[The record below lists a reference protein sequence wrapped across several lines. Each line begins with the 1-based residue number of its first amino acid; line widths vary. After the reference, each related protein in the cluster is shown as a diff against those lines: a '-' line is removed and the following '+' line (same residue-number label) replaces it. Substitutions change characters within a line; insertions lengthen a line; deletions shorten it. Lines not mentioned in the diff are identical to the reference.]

1 MKVNHNYYI
10 LKAKRMGYEKHFKEY
25 EELCFTDDYMFCMI
39 LTTRLD
45 LCKELL
51 ELILDIKIRKVEIAE
66 QQKNVDI
73 TYDGKGVRFDVYVDD
88 AENTVYDIEM
98 QTTRQKDLPKR
109 TRYYQGMI
117 DLNLIQK
124 GMRYSELKKSYV
136 IFICL
141 EDVFG
146 KNLPVYT
153 FNYICEQDYSVRL
166 GDEATKVIVNAAGS
180 RNGLSEDMCSFLDFL
195 SKKETNSN
203 FTKEL
208 QGAVNES
215 IAKKKW
221 KVEYMTI
228 MEKIREEREDAA
240 IKTTIITLKR
250 LNFPDNVIIDNIIK
264 NCSLTEEEAK
274 EALLNYE
281 KE

>member
-1 MKVNHNYYI
+1 MK
-10 LKAKRMGYEKHFKEY
+10 KHFKEY

-136 IFICL
+136 IL
-141 EDVFG
+141 Q
-146 KNLPVYT
+146 KNY
-153 FNYICEQDYSVRL
+153 
-166 GDEATKVIVNAAGS
+166 K
-180 RNGLSEDMCSFLDFL
+180 
-195 SKKETNSN
+195 
-203 FTKEL
+203 
-208 QGAVNES
+208 GAVNES

>member
-10 LKAKRMGYEKHFKEY
+10 LKARRHFKEY
-25 EELCFTDDYMFCMI
+25 EELCFTDDYMFFMI

-136 IFICL
+136 IL
-141 EDVFG
+141 Q
-146 KNLPVYT
+146 KNYKGLLM
-153 FNYICEQDYSVRL
+153 NQL
-166 GDEATKVIVNAAGS
+166 LK
-180 RNGLSEDMCSFLDFL
+180 RNGRW
-195 SKKETNSN
+195 
-203 FTKEL
+203 
-208 QGAVNES
+208 S
-215 IAKKKW
+215 I
-221 KVEYMTI
+221 
-228 MEKIREEREDAA
+228 
-240 IKTTIITLKR
+240 
-250 LNFPDNVIIDNIIK
+250 
-264 NCSLTEEEAK
+264 
-274 EALLNYE
+274 
-281 KE
+281 

>member
-1 MKVNHNYYI
+1 MNK
-10 LKAKRMGYEKHFKEY
+10 Y
-25 EELCFTDDYMFCMI
+25 EELSFTDDFMFCKV
-39 LTTRLD
+39 LTTNPE
-45 LCKELL
+45 LCRELL
-51 ELILDIKIRKVEIAE
+51 ELIIGKKVGAFARLD
-66 QQKNVDI
+66 QQKPIEI
-73 TYDGKGVRFDVYVDD
+73 TADGKGVRFDVYSEDD
-88 AENTVYDIEM
+88 QNVVYDCEM
-98 QTTRQKDLPKR
+98 QTKDNSNLPKR
-109 TRYYQGMI
+109 ARYYQGMI

>member
-1 MKVNHNYYI
+1 
-10 LKAKRMGYEKHFKEY
+10 LEK
-25 EELCFTDDYMFCMI
+25 
-39 LTTRLD
+39 
-45 LCKELL
+45 
-51 ELILDIKIRKVEIAE
+51 
-66 QQKNVDI
+66 
-73 TYDGKGVRFDVYVDD
+73 
-88 AENTVYDIEM
+88 
-98 QTTRQKDLPKR
+98 
-109 TRYYQGMI
+109 
-117 DLNLIQK
+117 
-124 GMRYSELKKSYV
+124 
-136 IFICL
+136 ICL
-141 EDVFG
+141 
-146 KNLPVYT
+146 YI

>member
-1 MKVNHNYYI
+1 MLMRQAQETDYQKICAVSWIFYQRKKQIVI
-10 LKAKRMGYEKHFKEY
+10 L
-25 EELCFTDDYMFCMI
+25 
-39 LTTRLD
+39 
-45 LCKELL
+45 
-51 ELILDIKIRKVEIAE
+51 
-66 QQKNVDI
+66 Q
-73 TYDGKGVRFDVYVDD
+73 
-88 AENTVYDIEM
+88 
-98 QTTRQKDLPKR
+98 
-109 TRYYQGMI
+109 
-117 DLNLIQK
+117 
-124 GMRYSELKKSYV
+124 
-136 IFICL
+136 
-141 EDVFG
+141 
-146 KNLPVYT
+146 
-153 FNYICEQDYSVRL
+153 
-166 GDEATKVIVNAAGS
+166 
-180 RNGLSEDMCSFLDFL
+180 
-195 SKKETNSN
+195 
-203 FTKEL
+203 KEL

>member
-1 MKVNHNYYI
+1 
-10 LKAKRMGYEKHFKEY
+10 
-25 EELCFTDDYMFCMI
+25 
-39 LTTRLD
+39 
-45 LCKELL
+45 
-51 ELILDIKIRKVEIAE
+51 
-66 QQKNVDI
+66 
-73 TYDGKGVRFDVYVDD
+73 
-88 AENTVYDIEM
+88 
-98 QTTRQKDLPKR
+98 
-109 TRYYQGMI
+109 
-117 DLNLIQK
+117 
-124 GMRYSELKKSYV
+124 MRYSELKKSYV

>member
-1 MKVNHNYYI
+1 MK
-10 LKAKRMGYEKHFKEY
+10 KHFKEY

-51 ELILDIKIRKVEIAE
+51 KLILDIKIRKVEIAE

-124 GMRYSELKKSYV
+124 GMRYSELKKSYI

-180 RNGLSEDMCSFLDFL
+180 RNGLSEDMCSSLDFL

>member
-1 MKVNHNYYI
+1 
-10 LKAKRMGYEKHFKEY
+10 
-25 EELCFTDDYMFCMI
+25 
-39 LTTRLD
+39 
-45 LCKELL
+45 
-51 ELILDIKIRKVEIAE
+51 
-66 QQKNVDI
+66 
-73 TYDGKGVRFDVYVDD
+73 
-88 AENTVYDIEM
+88 
-98 QTTRQKDLPKR
+98 
-109 TRYYQGMI
+109 
-117 DLNLIQK
+117 
-124 GMRYSELKKSYV
+124 
-136 IFICL
+136 
-141 EDVFG
+141 
-146 KNLPVYT
+146 
-153 FNYICEQDYSVRL
+153 
-166 GDEATKVIVNAAGS
+166 
-180 RNGLSEDMCSFLDFL
+180 MCSFLDFL

>member
-1 MKVNHNYYI
+1 
-10 LKAKRMGYEKHFKEY
+10 
-25 EELCFTDDYMFCMI
+25 
-39 LTTRLD
+39 
-45 LCKELL
+45 
-51 ELILDIKIRKVEIAE
+51 
-66 QQKNVDI
+66 
-73 TYDGKGVRFDVYVDD
+73 
-88 AENTVYDIEM
+88 
-98 QTTRQKDLPKR
+98 
-109 TRYYQGMI
+109 
-117 DLNLIQK
+117 
-124 GMRYSELKKSYV
+124 
-136 IFICL
+136 
-141 EDVFG
+141 
-146 KNLPVYT
+146 
-153 FNYICEQDYSVRL
+153 
-166 GDEATKVIVNAAGS
+166 
-180 RNGLSEDMCSFLDFL
+180 MCSFLDFL
-195 SKKETNSN
+195 SKEETNSN

-228 MEKIREEREDAA
+228 MEKIREEREDAAIDAA

>member
-1 MKVNHNYYI
+1 MK
-10 LKAKRMGYEKHFKEY
+10 KHFKEY

-39 LTTRLD
+39 LTTWLD

-98 QTTRQKDLPKR
+98 QTTRQ
-109 TRYYQGMI
+109 
-117 DLNLIQK
+117 
-124 GMRYSELKKSYV
+124 
-136 IFICL
+136 
-141 EDVFG
+141 
-146 KNLPVYT
+146 
-153 FNYICEQDYSVRL
+153 NYICEQDYSVKL

-208 QGAVNES
+208 QWAVNES

>member
-1 MKVNHNYYI
+1 
-10 LKAKRMGYEKHFKEY
+10 
-25 EELCFTDDYMFCMI
+25 
-39 LTTRLD
+39 
-45 LCKELL
+45 
-51 ELILDIKIRKVEIAE
+51 
-66 QQKNVDI
+66 
-73 TYDGKGVRFDVYVDD
+73 
-88 AENTVYDIEM
+88 
-98 QTTRQKDLPKR
+98 
-109 TRYYQGMI
+109 
-117 DLNLIQK
+117 
-124 GMRYSELKKSYV
+124 
-136 IFICL
+136 
-141 EDVFG
+141 
-146 KNLPVYT
+146 
-153 FNYICEQDYSVRL
+153 
-166 GDEATKVIVNAAGS
+166 
-180 RNGLSEDMCSFLDFL
+180 MCSFLDFL

-240 IKTTIITLKR
+240 IDAAIKTTIITLKR

>member
-1 MKVNHNYYI
+1 MK
-10 LKAKRMGYEKHFKEY
+10 KHFKEY

-124 GMRYSELKKSYV
+124 GMRYSELK
-136 IFICL
+136 
-141 EDVFG
+141 
-146 KNLPVYT
+146 
-153 FNYICEQDYSVRL
+153 
-166 GDEATKVIVNAAGS
+166 
-180 RNGLSEDMCSFLDFL
+180 
-195 SKKETNSN
+195 NSN

>member
-1 MKVNHNYYI
+1 
-10 LKAKRMGYEKHFKEY
+10 
-25 EELCFTDDYMFCMI
+25 MFCMI

-73 TYDGKGVRFDVYVDD
+73 TYDGKGVRFDVYVDE

-203 FTKEL
+203 LTKEL